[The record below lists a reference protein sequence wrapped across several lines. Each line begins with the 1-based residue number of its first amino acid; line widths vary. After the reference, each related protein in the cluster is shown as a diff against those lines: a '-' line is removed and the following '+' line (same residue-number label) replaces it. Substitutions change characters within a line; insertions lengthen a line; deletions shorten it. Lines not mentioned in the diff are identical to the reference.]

1 MPADLGFDSFGRG
14 VRSYWVTVPTGEAGP
29 DKEQR
34 MASRQSAA
42 GVELYWRW
50 LTVPSAAHERT
61 PRDNRL
67 SMDDREAIAQ
77 LADWPRPTL
86 AA

>member
-1 MPADLGFDSFGRG
+1 M
-14 VRSYWVTVPTGEAGP
+14 TVPTGGTGL

-42 GVELYWRW
+42 VVELYWRW
-50 LTVPSAAHERT
+50 LTVPAADHGRT

-67 SMDDREAIAQ
+67 SLDDWDAIAH
-77 LADWPRPTL
+77 LAVMPRPKF

>member
-1 MPADLGFDSFGRG
+1 M
-14 VRSYWVTVPTGEAGP
+14 TVPTGGTGP

-34 MASRQSAA
+34 LAGKQSAA
-42 GVELYWRW
+42 VVELYWRW
-50 LTVPSAAHERT
+50 CTVPAADHGRT

-67 SMDDREAIAQ
+67 SMDDWGAISYP
-77 LADWPRPTL
+77 ADWTRPSL

>member
-1 MPADLGFDSFGRG
+1 
-14 VRSYWVTVPTGEAGP
+14 VTIPTGGTGP

-34 MASRQSAA
+34 MAGNQSVAL
-42 GVELYWRW
+42 VELYLRW
-50 LTVPSAAHERT
+50 STVPAADHGRT

-67 SMDDREAIAQ
+67 SMDDWDASAHP
-77 LADWPRPTL
+77 ADWTRPSF

>member
-1 MPADLGFDSFGRG
+1 
-14 VRSYWVTVPTGEAGP
+14 VTIPTGGTGP

-34 MASRQSAA
+34 MASKQSAA
-42 GVELYWRW
+42 LVELYWRW
-50 LTVPSAAHERT
+50 LTVPAADHGRT

-67 SMDDREAIAQ
+67 SMDDSDAIAHP
-77 LADWPRPTL
+77 ADWTRPSL